1 MPETPRITPRKP
13 SLVGAKRASAA
24 RSAAKSTAPSRK
36 MLASMPDAD
45 EVENSILAAIAEAVD
60 VLVEDRS
67 TDAVPT
73 PKAENGK
80 GRDETATAATP
91 QPPAPPA
98 QPDEDSDDIGDEIQR
113 ILASYSQ
120 GRGDR

>member
-1 MPETPRITPRKP
+1 
-13 SLVGAKRASAA
+13 
-24 RSAAKSTAPSRK
+24 